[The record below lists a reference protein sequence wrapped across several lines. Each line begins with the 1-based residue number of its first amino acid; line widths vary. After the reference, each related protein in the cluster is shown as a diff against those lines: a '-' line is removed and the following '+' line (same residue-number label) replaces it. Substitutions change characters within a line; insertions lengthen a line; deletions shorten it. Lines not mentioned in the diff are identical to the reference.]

1 MSCDVSTSP
10 LCKNIFWLL
19 EILSSTSTFQIWSSR
34 YFCTTTYLKISL
46 KILPSVWRCQQMHMI
61 QLYAKTHWYSLKYL
75 CESTSSSFCSSLVI
89 CTATLFYFALVTPN
103 FFLLVVLPTKPLSPG
118 EWTHWRILSACN
130 ETFFFLSKTEVL
142 QSLHQQVSGF
152 AQMILPSS
160 PTSRET
166 LIWSFWPLQE
176 LPRCAQHSV
185 EHLECMGRFGMVFSL
200 HCVPNPLTQ

>member
-1 MSCDVSTSP
+1 MSCDVSTSL

-34 YFCTTTYLKISL
+34 YFCTTTYLNIPL
-46 KILPSVWRCQQMHMI
+46 KILPSVWRCQQMHII
-61 QLYAKTHWYSLKYL
+61 QLHAKTQCCSLKNL
-75 CESTSSSFCSSLVI
+75 SESTSFSFWSSLVI
-89 CTATLFYFALVTPN
+89 CTTTLFCFALEPMS
-103 FFLLVVLPTKPLSPG
+103 FFLLVALPTKPLSPG

-142 QSLHQQVSGF
+142 QNLHQQVSGF

-166 LIWSFWPLQE
+166 LIWRFWPLQE
-176 LPRCAQHSV
+176 LPKCTWHSV
-185 EHLECMGRFGMVFSL
+185 EHLVCSVSL
-200 HCVPNPLTQ
+200 T